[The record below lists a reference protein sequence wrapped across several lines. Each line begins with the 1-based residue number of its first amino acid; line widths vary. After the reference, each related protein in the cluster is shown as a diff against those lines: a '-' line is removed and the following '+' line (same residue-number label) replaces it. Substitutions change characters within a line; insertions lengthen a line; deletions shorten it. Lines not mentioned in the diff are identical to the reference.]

1 MEKEKKIFSALK
13 ESFDKT
19 HEMELKVKAL
29 YDVFGK
35 HFKEPNDSFNMD
47 VDSSEDDGTISVRTI
62 TINEEKYAVLVEVD
76 GFTLD
81 DGMTQAV
88 LLTKDNCVE
97 LIRALSTAA
106 SLLR

>member
-1 MEKEKKIFSALK
+1 MAKEKKIFSGLK
-13 ESFDKT
+13 DSFDNT
-19 HEMELKVKAL
+19 HEME
-29 YDVFGK
+29 GK
-35 HFKEPNDSFNMD
+35 HFEEPNDSFSVD
-47 VDSSEDDGTISVRTI
+47 VDSSEDDGTISVSTT
-62 TINEEKYAVLVEVD
+62 TINEEKDAVLVEVD

-81 DGMTQAV
+81 DDTTQAV

>member
-1 MEKEKKIFSALK
+1 MAKEKKIFECLK

-29 YDVFGK
+29 YDGFGN
-35 HFKEPNDSFNMD
+35 HFDETNDSFSMD
-47 VDSSEDDGTISVRTI
+47 IDSDDADGTISVSTA
-62 TINEEKYAVLVEVD
+62 TINKEKDAVLVEVD
-76 GFTLD
+76 GFHLD
-81 DGMTQAV
+81 EGSSHAI
-88 LLTKDNCVE
+88 LLTKDNCIK

>member
-1 MEKEKKIFSALK
+1 MAKEKKIFSGLK

-29 YDVFGK
+29 YDGFGK
-35 HFKEPNDSFNMD
+35 HFEEPNDSFNMD
-47 VDSSEDDGTISVRTI
+47 VDSSEDDGTISVSTT
-62 TINEEKYAVLVEVD
+62 TINTEKDAVLVGID
-76 GFTLD
+76 GFTID
-81 DGMTQAV
+81 EETTQYI
-88 LLTKDNCVE
+88 LLTKNNCVE

>member
-1 MEKEKKIFSALK
+1 MEKEKKVFSSLK

-29 YDVFGK
+29 YDAYGDNF
-35 HFKEPNDSFNMD
+35 EETNDSFYMD
-47 VDSSEDDGTISVRTI
+47 IDSDENDGTISVSTTTI
-62 TINEEKYAVLVEVD
+62 IKEKDAVLVEVD
-76 GFTLD
+76 GSPLD
-81 DGMTQAV
+81 EGSSRAI
-88 LLTKDNCVE
+88 LLTKDNCIK

>member
-1 MEKEKKIFSALK
+1 MAKEKKIFSGLK

-29 YDVFGK
+29 YDGFGK
-35 HFKEPNDSFNMD
+35 HFEEPNDSFNMD
-47 VDSSEDDGTISVRTI
+47 VDSSEDDGTISVSTT
-62 TINEEKYAVLVEVD
+62 TINTEKDAVLVGID
-76 GFTLD
+76 GFTVD
-81 DGMTQAV
+81 EGTTQYI
-88 LLTKDNCVE
+88 LLTKNNCVE

>member
-1 MEKEKKIFSALK
+1 MAKEKKVFSGLK

-29 YDVFGK
+29 YDGFGK
-35 HFKEPNDSFNMD
+35 HFEEPNDSFDMD
-47 VDSSEDDGTISVRTI
+47 VDSSEDNGTISVSTT
-62 TINEEKYAVLVEVD
+62 TINEEKDAVLVEVD
-76 GFTLD
+76 GFILD
-81 DGMTQAV
+81 EDSSQSI
-88 LLTKDNCVE
+88 LLTKDDCIK

>member
-1 MEKEKKIFSALK
+1 MEKEKKVFSGLK

-29 YDVFGK
+29 YDTYGDNSEETNNSFYMDI
-35 HFKEPNDSFNMD
+35 DSDEN
-47 VDSSEDDGTISVRTI
+47 DGTISVSTTTI
-62 TINEEKYAVLVEVD
+62 IKEKDAVLVEVD
-76 GFTLD
+76 GFPLD
-81 DGMTQAV
+81 EGSSRAI
-88 LLTKDNCVE
+88 LLTKDNCIK